1 MYNARPSEEGVRLAG
16 VGEGHCAEIKSR
28 IAKHPAV
35 IQRHV
40 SSIHKGAYFMTNA
53 KRLTMFGLLAFGTVA
68 LAAISWAQSRP
79 PILEQVAK
87 AYGLDSWDNITAI
100 RYTWHAQFPGVDVSR
115 TWTWEPKTNKVTYE
129 GKDKDGKP
137 VTATYLRSQLSSQP
151 ENVQK
156 QIDPAFNNDN
166 YWLLFPLHAYWDT
179 GATVTNEGMKK
190 LPIGTGSATLVPVK
204 YSGDGGYTPGDTW
217 DLYIGKDNRVV
228 QFVYHRGGP
237 VKPSVVIATWTGYK
251 KAGGLDISTEHR
263 GTADGKPLHLWM
275 TDVAVKVTG
284 SDAWVDAK

>member
-1 MYNARPSEEGVRLAG
+1 
-16 VGEGHCAEIKSR
+16 
-28 IAKHPAV
+28 
-35 IQRHV
+35 
-40 SSIHKGAYFMTNA
+40 MTKT
-53 KRLTMFGLLAFGTVA
+53 KRLTMLGLLIFGA
-68 LAAISWAQSRP
+68 LILAATSNAQTRP

-100 RYTWHAQFPGVDVSR
+100 RYTWHVQFPGVDVSR
-115 TWTWEPKTNKVTYE
+115 AWTWEPKTNKVTYE

-190 LPIGTGSATLVPVK
+190 LPIGAGSATLVPVK
-204 YSGDGGYTPGDTW
+204 YTGDGGYTPGDTW

-237 VKPSVVIATWTGYK
+237 VKPSVVTATWTGYK

-263 GTADGKPLHLWM
+263 GTADGKPLHLWI

>member
-1 MYNARPSEEGVRLAG
+1 MAG
-16 VGEGHCAEIKSR
+16 AGEGRCAEIESR
-28 IAKHPAV
+28 IAKRLAIIHHH
-35 IQRHV
+35 I
-40 SSIHKGAYFMTNA
+40 SSIHKGAKSMTNA

-68 LAAISWAQSRP
+68 VAAISWAQSRP
-79 PILEQVAK
+79 PILERVAK
-87 AYGLDSWDNITAI
+87 NYGLDSWGQIEAI
-100 RYTWHAQFPGVDVSR
+100 RYTWNAQFPGVNVSR
-115 TWTWEPKTNKVTYE
+115 TWTWEPKTNKVSYE
-129 GKDKDGKP
+129 GKDKEGKP

-156 QIDPAFNNDN
+156 EIDPAFNNDN

-179 GATVTNEGMKK
+179 GAAVADEGMKK

-237 VKPSVVIATWTGYK
+237 IKPSVVIATWAGYK
-251 KAGGLDISTEHR
+251 KAGPLDISTEHR
-263 GTADGKPLHLWM
+263 GTADGKPLHLFI

-284 SDAWVDAK
+284 SDAWVSAQ

>member
-1 MYNARPSEEGVRLAG
+1 
-16 VGEGHCAEIKSR
+16 
-28 IAKHPAV
+28 
-35 IQRHV
+35 
-40 SSIHKGAYFMTNA
+40 MTNA
-53 KRLTMFGLLAFGTVA
+53 KRLTMFGLLVFGAVV
-68 LAAISWAQSRP
+68 LAATSNAQTRP

-100 RYTWHAQFPGVDVSR
+100 RYTWNVQFPGVSVSR
-115 TWTWEPKTNKVTYE
+115 KWTWEPKTNKVSYE

-137 VTATYLRSQLSSQP
+137 VTATYLRSELSSQP

-156 QIDPAFNNDN
+156 DIDPAFNNDN

-179 GATVTNEGMKK
+179 SATVTDEGMKK
-190 LPIGTGSATLVPVK
+190 LPIGAGSATLVPVK
-204 YSGDGGYTPGDTW
+204 YGGGGYTPGDTW

-237 VKPSVVIATWTGYK
+237 VKPSVVTATWTGYK

-263 GTADGKPLHLWM
+263 GTADGKPLHLWI
-275 TDVAVKVTG
+275 TDIAVKVGG
-284 SDAWVDAK
+284 SDAWVEAK